1 MRKLAAILISVFY
14 LTVTVGLAVNAH
26 YCHGELQSV
35 GLYQGGEDCCCGDVS
50 GDGGCCHN
58 VVQHIALDDE
68 QAPGSRLS
76 IQPLALDLPSAEDYT
91 DDLLSRTSQPLL
103 VSTSGLPPAD
113 VPAWLLFC
121 SLVYYG

>member
-1 MRKLAAILISVFY
+1 MRKLATILISVFY

-26 YCHGELQSV
+26 YCGGELESV
-35 GLYQGGEDCCCGDVS
+35 GLYQGGDDCCCSDVS
-50 GDGGCCHN
+50 GHDGCCQN
-58 VVQHIALDDE
+58 VVQVIALEDA

-76 IQPLALDLPSAEDYT
+76 IQPLALDLPSAEDNPE
-91 DDLLSRTSQPLL
+91 DLLTGTGQSLS
-103 VSTSGLPPAD
+103 VSTSDLPPAN